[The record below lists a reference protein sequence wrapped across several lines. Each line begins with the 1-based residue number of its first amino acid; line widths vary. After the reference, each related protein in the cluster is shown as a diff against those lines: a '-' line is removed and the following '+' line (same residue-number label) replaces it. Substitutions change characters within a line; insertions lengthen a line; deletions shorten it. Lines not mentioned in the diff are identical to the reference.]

1 MSDVKLICIC
11 NQFDSDGTLC
21 LANFDEDTRRCL
33 CAFSLEEVAN
43 SINQYAKELNV
54 NDVLMLGDNKEYLK
68 GIREQILYDYALK
81 YSNEEINITIL
92 GE

>member
-11 NQFDSDGTLC
+11 NQFDNDGTLC

-33 CAFSLEEVAN
+33 CTFSLEEVAN

>member
-33 CAFSLEEVAN
+33 CTFKLEEVAH
-43 SINQYAKELNV
+43 SINEYAKELDV
-54 NDVLMLGDNKEYLK
+54 NDVLMLGDNREYLK
-68 GIREQILYDYALK
+68 GIKEQILSEYALN
-81 YSNEEINITIL
+81 YSNEKININIL